1 MVVRVVI
8 VAIAATLFGAIVGA
22 LAATNNVPASNAGQA
37 PLSFSVQDLAPPQ
50 CAGMGL
56 TALVLGTGA
65 TINGT
70 AANELILGTS
80 GSERINGNGGRDC
93 MVGGNSGPTRDRF
106 FGGAGGDVC
115 IGDGTNTDSY
125 NSCATIVNR

>member
-1 MVVRVVI
+1 MAARVVI

-37 PLSFSVQDLAPPQ
+37 TLSLSVQDLAPPQ

-56 TALVLGTGA
+56 TNLVLGSGG

-70 AANELILGTS
+70 AANDLILGTS

-93 MVGGNSGPTRDRF
+93 MVGGSSGPTRDRF

-115 IGDGTNTDSY
+115 IGDGTGSDSY